1 LYQVVVTATAAGT
14 VDVLA
19 AACLP
24 LPGIAP
30 PPPPYDCGALFVGL
44 SVLLTRSAVDQQPP
58 PPPPP
63 PPSGTL
69 EWRFDTDLEGWS
81 CNSSSTCKWQLLT
94 SNQHPVTSGWV
105 ALQAIGSAVS
115 RTITIPSTARVLHFD
130 AATHNVPGDMSRV
143 QVRIAG
149 VTVLDS
155 VFTNPGS
162 STAFN
167 FLTMTVDISARA
179 GQTVNIEFI
188 QQDDG
193 NGSGTTLKIDNI
205 RIEAN

>member
-1 LYQVVVTATAAGT
+1 
-14 VDVLA
+14 
-19 AACLP
+19 
-24 LPGIAP
+24 
-30 PPPPYDCGALFVGL
+30 
-44 SVLLTRSAVDQQPP
+44 
-58 PPPPP
+58 
-63 PPSGTL
+63 
-69 EWRFDTDLEGWS
+69 
-81 CNSSSTCKWQLLT
+81 
-94 SNQHPVTSGWV
+94 
-105 ALQAIGSAVS
+105 
-115 RTITIPSTARVLHFD
+115 
-130 AATHNVPGDMSRV
+130 MSRV

-205 RIEAN
+205 RIAAN